1 MGFRSNHS
9 ANIVFS
15 LSPFFRTF
23 DKANFYSSVVRPVE
37 VSEQLF
43 FEPGVPAVIFVVG
56 GAGYQI
62 RGIGI
67 NETVFGQPIEW
78 NSPKIVGR
86 QFDMGIFDGFGKMP
100 HFVPHVVIE
109 VAFPHRKIEFS
120 FFVEPYLI
128 VEGKHDEGEQH
139 EEITVVPPFHIIQ
152 LATQPVISFLVI
164 CTQTSRAFALVKRIS
179 VRATV
184 RQAVPVDDAVDYL

>member
-1 MGFRSNHS
+1 M
-9 ANIVFS
+9 
-15 LSPFFRTF
+15 
-23 DKANFYSSVVRPVE
+23 
-37 VSEQLF
+37 
-43 FEPGVPAVIFVVG
+43 
-56 GAGYQI
+56 
-62 RGIGI
+62 
-67 NETVFGQPIEW
+67 FGQPIEW

-86 QFDMGIFDGFGKMP
+86 QFDMGLFDGFGKIS

-164 CTQTSRAFALVKRIS
+164 CAQTSRAFALVKRIS
-179 VRATV
+179 VCATV
-184 RQAVPVDDAVDYL
+184 RQAVSADDVVDYL